1 MTYKV
6 SFSARAEQQLDDL
19 LELIASQSGLERA
32 EKFVG
37 SIVAYCL
44 GFNIFP
50 ERGTRRDDVRPG
62 MRIVGFRR
70 LASIVFTVEDDN
82 VVFLS
87 IYYGGQDFDA
97 DLQELRP

>member
-1 MTYKV
+1 MIYKI

-19 LELIASQSGLERA
+19 LELVASDSDLERA

-37 SIVAYCL
+37 SIVTYCL

-50 ERGTRRDDVRPG
+50 ERGTRRDDIRPG

-70 LASIVFTVEDDN
+70 LASIVLTVEDDN
-82 VVFLS
+82 VVFLA
-87 IYYGGQDFDA
+87 IYYGGQDFEA
-97 DLQELRP
+97 DLRELMP